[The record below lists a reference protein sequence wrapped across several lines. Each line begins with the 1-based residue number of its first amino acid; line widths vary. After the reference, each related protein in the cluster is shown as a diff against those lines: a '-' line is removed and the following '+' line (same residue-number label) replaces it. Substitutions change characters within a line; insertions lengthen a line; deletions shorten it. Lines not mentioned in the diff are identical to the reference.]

1 MAARPTSTLEW
12 ATESVIEAVEIDGLV
27 VTFGS
32 KLEPTAEW
40 KSSGAKYNENTPRQY
55 INYEFDNAYQWI
67 THLDERYAIGDVHLT
82 VSAENAAA
90 ISARLGGTWVQ
101 RGSDTVGTASVN
113 VWEKTA

>member
-1 MAARPTSTLEW
+1 MAAKPTLYPEW
-12 ATESVIEAVEIDGLV
+12 GTDNINEAIEIDSLI

-40 KSSGAKYNENTPRQY
+40 KTSGAKYNENTPRQY
-55 INYEFDNAYQWI
+55 INYQFDNINSWV
-67 THLDERYAIGDVHLT
+67 THLDERHSIGDVHLT
-82 VSAENAAA
+82 ASAENAAA
-90 ISARLGGTWVQ
+90 ISIRLGGTWVA